1 VPQKVCLDSENF
13 VKHVMNV
20 TIAIAA
26 GENGNPDPWHLGRG
40 NFDATRINI
49 FVTGPGIGARI
60 PALPFNGSIVFIF
73 HATGMTCMAASV
85 VRDIMTKEIVMI
97 DGTDTALEGAKLMAE
112 KGISSLFVVRDA
124 VPVGIVTERDFVKK
138 VCAKDI
144 PISSIKVF
152 DIMSK
157 ILTTAD
163 PETPIEV
170 AVQRMVNHKIR
181 RLPIMEGG
189 KIVGIIT
196 VTDLAKHLRTTLL
209 LEGALSDSNSFD
221 DMIATM
227 DHEKH

>member
-1 VPQKVCLDSENF
+1 
-13 VKHVMNV
+13 M
-20 TIAIAA
+20 
-26 GENGNPDPWHLGRG
+26 G
-40 NFDATRINI
+40 
-49 FVTGPGIGARI
+49 
-60 PALPFNGSIVFIF
+60 
-73 HATGMTCMAASV
+73 ASV

-97 DGTDTALEGAKLMAE
+97 DGSDTALEGAKLMTE
-112 KGISSLFVVRDA
+112 KGISSLFVVKDG
-124 VPVGIVTERDFVKK
+124 VPVGIVTERDFIKK
-138 VCAKDI
+138 VCAKEI
-144 PISSIKVF
+144 PISKVKIF

-227 DHEKH
+227 DHEKN